1 MVAHQV
7 VKAME
12 EAASDSEEPTQ
23 RVASSN
29 QPARTIST
37 RPFNRER
44 KMGPF

>member
-7 VKAME
+7 GKAME
-12 EAASDSEEPTQ
+12 EAANDSEEPTQ

-29 QPARTIST
+29 QPVGTIST
-37 RPFNRER
+37 LLFHRER